1 MWAAR
6 RRDVTGRCGNGN
18 EVEKSHKSPKT
29 RVIRQRFEVAFE
41 YEVQFTRGL
50 FRPDNPVLRDAV
62 TRVEPDRRHRV
73 WFVLDSGVADAWPD
87 LGANIR
93 GYAQAHADAI
103 EVVGMQVMP
112 GGERAKQDAA
122 HAEAVQRAL
131 QANGM
136 DRHAFVAIVG
146 GGAVLDAAGYAAA
159 TTHRGMRVIRVPTT
173 VLAQNDSGVGVKNGI
188 NAFGL
193 KNFLGTFAPPFAVL
207 SDADFLDT
215 LSPRDLRAGI
225 AEAVKV
231 ALIRDRLFFEWLDGQ
246 AAALSRFEPDAMATM
261 IARAAELHMT
271 HIATGGDPFEMGT
284 ARPLDF
290 GHWCAHKLESLTDHA
305 LRHGEAVAIGLALD
319 SIYSAEVGLLSSQ
332 DAQAVVSLLAR
343 LGFRLWDDAMDRLD
357 HDDRPAIL
365 AGVREFREHLG
376 GELAIP
382 MLTAIGRSTDV
393 GELHDDVM
401 ATALGRLRERDRLR
415 ANVG

>member
-1 MWAAR
+1 M
-6 RRDVTGRCGNGN
+6 
-18 EVEKSHKSPKT
+18 EKSHKSPNK
-29 RVIRQRFEVAFE
+29 RVIRQRIEVAFD
-41 YEVQFTRGL
+41 YEVHFTQGL
-50 FRPDNPVLRDAV
+50 FRPDNPVLRDTL
-62 TRVEPDRRHRV
+62 TRLEPDRRHRV
-73 WFVLDSGVADAWPD
+73 WFVLDSGVTDAWPD
-87 LGANIR
+87 LGADIR
-93 GYAQAHADAI
+93 AYADAHADAM

-112 GGERAKQDAA
+112 GGERSKQDAV
-122 HAEAVQRAL
+122 HSEAVQRAL

-159 TTHRGMRVIRVPTT
+159 TTHRGMRVIRIPTT
-173 VLAQNDSGVGVKNGI
+173 VLSQNDSGVGVKNGI

-207 SDADFLDT
+207 SDADFLQT
-215 LSPRDLRAGI
+215 LCPRDLRAGI

-246 AAALSRFEPDAMATM
+246 SAALARFEPGAMATM
-261 IARAAELHMT
+261 IARAAELHMK

-319 SIYSAEVGLLSSQ
+319 TVYSAEIGLLPRQ
-332 DAQAVVSLLAR
+332 DASAVVSLLAR
-343 LGFRLWDDAMDRLD
+343 LGFRLWDDAMAPLGN
-357 HDDRPAIL
+357 DDRPAIL

-376 GELAIP
+376 GELALP
-382 MLTAIGRSTDV
+382 MLEAIGRSVDV
-393 GELHDDVM
+393 GELHDDAM
-401 ATALGRLRERDRLR
+401 AAALGELRERDRLR
-415 ANVG
+415 ADVG